1 MVSLVVPKMV
11 MKSGTDQSKD
21 KVRDSERHGVDKNVH
36 GIHSYVNMQIK
47 IISSLT
53 KASDYTVQLQGEVY
67 IESSDKDEEDY
78 SIDIRGPRGTPL
90 CPI

>member
-1 MVSLVVPKMV
+1 VN
-11 MKSGTDQSKD
+11 D
-21 KVRDSERHGVDKNVH
+21 KEWLDVDENMH
-36 GIHSYVNMQIK
+36 GIHNYVNVQIK

-53 KASDYTVQLQGEVY
+53 KASDHTVQLQGEVY